1 MPKIDIRTSVMSDR
15 RAVAARNQDI
25 FRDRERSSAQN
36 WKQSKSAN
44 QKIDRKKTGSSWNRV
59 GKFEGLKGHRARY
72 FRDILHFCGVQNL
85 AQMLDGKNIETS
97 SAALGYVFI

>member
-44 QKIDRKKTGSSWNRV
+44 QKIDRKKTKLHKLQNEQRQLCSS
-59 GKFEGLKGHRARY
+59 L
-72 FRDILHFCGVQNL
+72 
-85 AQMLDGKNIETS
+85 
-97 SAALGYVFI
+97 